1 MNKMKTPAILKRKK
15 MGVTDYRKRLSLLR
29 SESTRLIIRPTGKG
43 IVVQVADFAQEGDI
57 ILATVNANI
66 LKKTLGISG
75 NNSQISYISGYYLG
89 MKALSK
95 GVEYAVVDTGRFKL
109 TRGGRISCAIK
120 GAVDAGLEINVSEE
134 IFPPKDRIQG
144 KHLKNPVDVEA
155 IKKSIKEKVK

>member
-1 MNKMKTPAILKRKK
+1 MKTPAILKRKK

-75 NNSQISYISGYYLG
+75 NNSQISYISGYYLVFLVPFTEPG
-89 MKALSK
+89 PRLLSFESCLILFFSLAL
-95 GVEYAVVDTGRFKL
+95 E
-109 TRGGRISCAIK
+109 
-120 GAVDAGLEINVSEE
+120 
-134 IFPPKDRIQG
+134 FPFFCFT
-144 KHLKNPVDVEA
+144 
-155 IKKSIKEKVK
+155 